1 MVFHR
6 LILGER
12 FSDNRGSLN
21 FFNAFNMSE
30 ITRLYEIEPIDPNII
45 RAWQG
50 HQYEKKW
57 FYCSAGSFVINLI
70 KLDDFETPSSNIVS
84 QRFLL
89 EAEKPSILEISGG
102 YANGFKANEKNS
114 KLMVFSNFGLEES
127 KNDDFRYDLKTWSV
141 EW

>member
-1 MVFHR
+1 MVSHR
-6 LILGER
+6 LIIGER

-21 FFNAFNMSE
+21 FFNAFDMSE
-30 ITRLYEIEPIDPNII
+30 ITRLYEIEPIDKNVI

-57 FYCSAGSFVINLI
+57 FHCISGSFVINLI
-70 KLDDFETPSSNIVS
+70 KLDNFEMPSNNLVS
-84 QRFLL
+84 TRFLL
-89 EAEKPSILEISGG
+89 EAKKPSVLEISGG

-114 KLMVFSNFGLEES
+114 KLMVFSNFDLEES
-127 KNDDFRYDLKTWSV
+127 KNDDFRYDLKTWPA